1 MLKLEFFRDRRFSVA
16 LAAECLAVFGLMG
29 ALFLSTQFLQFD
41 LGFSPLQAGLRI
53 LPIAVMIV
61 VGAAVS
67 PMAARLVGV
76 KLTVASGLVSIAA
89 GLWQVSASSRFD
101 TTYGDVV
108 LGLLLIGLGAGLM
121 LPTATNSVIGSV
133 PQGDSGMGS
142 ASNTVALQVGGALG
156 VAVIGSVMLTRY
168 QGHMVSALVGRH
180 VPQSVAQIIFGSL
193 GAALAVAAHV
203 GGSTGVELAG
213 AARTAFMSGNEV
225 ALAVGAIV
233 ALAAAVLVLVALPSQ
248 ASPAPPSSAE
258 PDQ

>member
-1 MLKLEFFRDRRFSVA
+1 LDLRDRGGGGLVSVVVLGGFVSWESRSTHPMLKLEFFRDRRFSVA
-16 LAAECLAVFGLMG
+16 LAAECLAVFGLHG
-29 ALFLSTQFLQFD
+29 GTVPVDAVPPIRPWVLA
-41 LGFSPLQAGLRI
+41 SPGR
-53 LPIAVMIV
+53 PPDPPDRRHDCRRRSGVPH
-61 VGAAVS
+61 GRS
-67 PMAARLVGV
+67 PGGV

-203 GGSTGVELAG
+203 GGSTGSNWPAP
-213 AARTAFMSGNEV
+213 R
-225 ALAVGAIV
+225 
-233 ALAAAVLVLVALPSQ
+233 
-248 ASPAPPSSAE
+248 APPS
-258 PDQ
+258 